1 MRRIAHLDAADF
13 DPITKH
19 RTGPPGVYLPDQNRS
34 GIIAGSIT
42 SRHCGSVLERVEGT
56 TRYRI
61 AETETELEDGR
72 YFRGARTE
80 LI

>member
-1 MRRIAHLDAADF
+1 VFIY
-13 DPITKH
+13 PI
-19 RTGPPGVYLPDQNRS
+19 S

-61 AETETELEDGR
+61 AETEMELEDGR
-72 YFRGARTE
+72 YVRGARTE